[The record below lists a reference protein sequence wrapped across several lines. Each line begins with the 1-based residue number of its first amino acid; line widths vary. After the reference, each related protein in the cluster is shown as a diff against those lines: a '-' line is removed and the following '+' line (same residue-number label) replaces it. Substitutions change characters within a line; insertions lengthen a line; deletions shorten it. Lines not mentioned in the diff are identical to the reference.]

1 MVAESAAALKPVKP
15 DQPKYLVGAF
25 CALRRV
31 VCVREKLISFK

>member
-1 MVAESAAALKPVKP
+1 MVAESAAALKP

-31 VCVREKLISFK
+31 VCVCEKLISFK